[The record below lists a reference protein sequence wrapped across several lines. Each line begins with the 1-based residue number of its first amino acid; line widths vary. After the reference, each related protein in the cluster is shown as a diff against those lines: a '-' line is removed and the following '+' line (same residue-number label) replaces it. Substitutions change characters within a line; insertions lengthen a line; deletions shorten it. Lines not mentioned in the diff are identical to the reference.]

1 MLRLGFGCEPKG
13 AAHPGSAANG
23 PESSAAANAAEP
35 LAGPAPTTPFSR
47 FGRFIPPQPADLAR
61 FFPELEILEL
71 LGQGGMGAVY
81 KARQR
86 RLDRLVALK
95 ILPPDVAALPAFA
108 ERFTREAKTLARLNH
123 PQIVTLYDFGETGG
137 LYYFLMEYLSGM
149 NLRRLL
155 ETGKLEPPQALAIV
169 PQICEALQ
177 YAHEAGVV
185 HRDIKPENILL
196 DQKGRVKIADFG
208 LAKLMSPDDT
218 PAGRAAFAL
227 TGSHQVMGTPHY
239 MAPEQ
244 MERPQGVDHRADI
257 YSLGVVFYEMLTGE
271 LPLGRFAPPSRRV
284 ELDVRVDDV
293 VLRSLEK
300 EPDRRYQHAYDV
312 KSDVEH
318 ISRVDLERLSRND
331 QFDGEFDTL
340 HPTDIPKQVGLRA
353 AALGLAALVG
363 VIASSWALGFAL
375 SFRAIGNE
383 SVGVE
388 FVLWAAMLPISI
400 TIAIGSIAMKRLERY
415 RLCRTA
421 AILGALPCHIGW
433 CVGLPA
439 GLWALSILKRSE
451 VRAAFGKHEHVPSRM
466 LVRDALLI
474 ILASLIVALVVAA
487 VVPVLWPIRGEHEV
501 KIESRPPRAPL
512 PEPVP
517 HVPPETPSAM
527 MNFEPSPAWSL
538 GPNGPTLTESFNRV
552 LGLRPQQADHVNMAL
567 KAIYK
572 ESLELEARNSSRETD
587 DAGHV
592 VININPYP
600 QQMARLEDRLWLQLD
615 GILNTQ
621 QQTIARLNL
630 NLHPRTE
637 APVAVREL
645 VSPGFFGYG
654 KTGARIELWR
664 VGMWHHW
671 KVQARGQ
678 SDSSSAPQLPI
689 EYRRFWQEAPK
700 DSRAPG

>member
-1 MLRLGFGCEPKG
+1 LRLGLWCEPKG
-13 AAHPGSAANG
+13 GAHAGTAANG
-23 PESSAAANAAEP
+23 PESAATANAAEP
-35 LAGPAPTTPFSR
+35 LATPASTTPF
-47 FGRFIPPQPADLAR
+47 GRFDRFVPPQPTELAR

-95 ILPPDVAALPAFA
+95 ILPPDVARLPAFA

-155 ETGKLEPPQALAIV
+155 ETGKLKPRQALAIV

-196 DQKGRVKIADFG
+196 DEKGRVKIADFG

-300 EPDRRYQHAYDV
+300 EPDRRYQHANEV

-318 ISRVDLERLSRND
+318 ISRVELEPLSSGHL
-331 QFDGEFDTL
+331 FDSEFDTF
-340 HPTDIPKQVGLRA
+340 HPNDVPKQVTRA
-353 AALGLAALVG
+353 AGALGLTAAIGLIV
-363 VIASSWALGFAL
+363 SSWGLALAL
-375 SFRAIGNE
+375 RFWVIGDASITSE
-383 SVGVE
+383 VMLAV
-388 FVLWAAMLPISI
+388 AMLPISI
-400 TIAIGSIAMKRLERY
+400 TVAIGAIAMTRLERY

-421 AILGALPCHIGW
+421 AILSTLPCHFGW
-433 CVGLPA
+433 LIGLPA
-439 GLWALSILKRSE
+439 GLWALSILNRPK
-451 VRAAFGKHEHVPSRM
+451 VRAAFAKHEQMPSRM
-466 LVRDALLI
+466 LVRDAFLF
-474 ILASLIVALVVAA
+474 ILASLIVALVIAA
-487 VVPVLWPIRGEHEV
+487 VLPVLSIRGEHETTV
-501 KIESRPPRAPL
+501 ASPL
-512 PEPVP
+512 P
-517 HVPPETPSAM
+517 HVPPVSISPSTM
-527 MNFEPSPAWSL
+527 SHFELEPSPAWSL
-538 GPNGPTLTESFNRV
+538 GPNGPALTDSFRRV
-552 LGLRPQQADHVNMAL
+552 LGLSPQRAEQVNKVL
-567 KAIYK
+567 EAIYM
-572 ESLELEARNSSRETD
+572 ESLELEARNFSRETD

-592 VININPYP
+592 IINISPYP
-600 QQMARLEDRLWLQLD
+600 QQTARLEDRLWLQLD
-615 GILNTQ
+615 GILNTEQ
-621 QQTIARLNL
+621 QSTARLNL
-630 NLHPRTE
+630 HLHPRTE
-637 APVAVREL
+637 PPVSLRDL
-645 VSPGFFGYG
+645 VAPGFFGYG
-654 KTGARIELWR
+654 KSGARIELWR
-664 VGMWHHW
+664 VGTWYHW
-671 KVQARGQ
+671 KVQARGNT
-678 SDSSSAPQLPI
+678 DSSSAPQLPI
-689 EYRRFWQEAPK
+689 EYRRFWQESPK
-700 DSRAPG
+700 DSPRRG